1 MVGKNIVPA
10 SKSTTIWPI
19 NFAAELVPAEAKIA
33 ANFGKGVWSGL
44 TGGKAGEPAIPVAP
58 VSTPAATQDTAVTP
72 GLGPRAPVAPPVAVD
87 PSVSGAGITANPMGI
102 TPLRTAPVTPVAPVA
117 TALPADDFGGADDVL
132 PVAPAAAQ
140 PAAPV
145 AEQPAAP
152 TRIQPRGQFAPNDG
166 MQSDAARRMAVGF
179 MANSE
184 QVRQNLQGGPVRR
197 IDPNSIQGQQ
207 LRSRWE
213 EAAQK
218 AMEGAMSP
226 QQWTRYKEEQEKR
239 RMENVA
245 DYNATPAAIE
255 AGAARKRDVD
265 VAQAAGGAVKAKN
278 DIAAEG
284 MKQEAELKREEL
296 ALRAKGDEASLA
308 QADRLAARSE
318 ELRKTLSTD
327 DRKDKLADRE
337 EARKMKQY
345 EVIGNQITRLLTSNN
360 ADPEVIKD
368 KVAELEKQQARIMGF
383 DTESAPTGKQP
394 TAAERA
400 KAALRGTP
408 SLSSPAFQDGAM
420 MTKGGK
426 TYKRTNGVWVAQ

>member
-1 MVGKNIVPA
+1 MAKKTWDVRTGEEIGKRIIPAAKATLAPLIVA
-10 SKSTTIWPI
+10 GKT
-19 NFAAELVPAEAKIA
+19 AAWGGRTA
-33 ANFGKGVWSGL
+33 ANVATGAWNGV
-44 TGGKAGEPAIPVAP
+44 TGGQPEVAPVAP
-58 VSTPAATQDTAVTP
+58 VQPVKQTSPALTTT
-72 GLGPRAPVAPPVAVD
+72 LGPRAPLAPPVAIE

-102 TPLRTAPVTPVAPVA
+102 TPLRTAPVTPVASGIPVA
-117 TALPADDFGGADDVL
+117 PADDFGGANDVL
-132 PVAPAAAQ
+132 PVEVSATVPKNRFGGNTNAMAMTSPAALNLAEVMAMGRADSMRSQSGGKRRDPNGIEAQ
-140 PAAPV
+140 AL
-145 AEQPAAP
+145 
-152 TRIQPRGQFAPNDG
+152 RGRWA
-166 MQSDAARRMAVGF
+166 DAARNAF
-179 MANSE
+179 
-184 QVRQNLQGGPVRR
+184 L
-197 IDPNSIQGQQ
+197 
-207 LRSRWE
+207 
-213 EAAQK
+213 
-218 AMEGAMSP
+218 GAMSDT
-226 QQWTRYKEEQEKR
+226 QREKFLREENARSMESAALYK
-239 RMENVA
+239 N
-245 DYNATPAAIE
+245 TPGAIE
-255 AGAARKRDVD
+255 GEAARKRDVD